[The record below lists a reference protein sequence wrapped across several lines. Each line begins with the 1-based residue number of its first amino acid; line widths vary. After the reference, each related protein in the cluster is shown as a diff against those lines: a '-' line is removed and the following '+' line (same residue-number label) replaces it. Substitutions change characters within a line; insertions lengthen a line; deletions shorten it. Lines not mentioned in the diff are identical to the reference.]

1 MPSVHKI
8 SKCKH
13 GTVVSQCRCADPNK
27 TVTIVECPWDCPQ
40 KESK

>member
-1 MPSVHKI
+1 MSVHKR
-8 SKCKH
+8 SECKH
-13 GTVVSQCRCADPNK
+13 GTLVWQCRCADPNK